1 MAVWGRWPAK
11 SPVWG
16 QHDSM
21 NRQIHG
27 RSTVPILQLPTSGLY
42 RPIFAYFN
50 AEARRVAQ
58 DPTGPFCT
66 MKARTA
72 RGFCANLRNSG
83 QIGLLGRFQ
92 VGQPERKEEMNAYLP
107 DRERFVQRRTSLE
120 GWPV

>member
-1 MAVWGRWPAK
+1 MLRAGRGGK
-11 SPVWG
+11 
-16 QHDSM
+16 
-21 NRQIHG
+21 
-27 RSTVPILQLPTSGLY
+27 LPPRGLN

-58 DPTGPFCT
+58 DPAGPFCT

-72 RGFCANLRNSG
+72 RAFCAKLRSSG
-83 QIGLLGRFQ
+83 QTGLLGRFQ
-92 VGQPERKEEMNAYLP
+92 VGQPEREEEMKAYPP